1 MKYKFILITGGA
13 GFIGSNLAISFKRKY
28 PKVKVLVLDNLKRR
42 GSELNIIR
50 LKESG
55 VSFLHADIRNPED
68 LVFECPPGLLIE
80 CSAEPSVM
88 AGVGDNPLYVVNT
101 NLTGT
106 VNCLELARKRK
117 LDVIFLSTS
126 RVYPYG
132 AINEI
137 KARESAIRFEWSSGQ
152 KINGWSVDGINES
165 FTLGGA
171 KTLYGATKLCSE
183 ILLQEYIQNYGIKG
197 VVNRCGVVAGP
208 WQFGKVDQGIFT
220 FLMLAHF
227 YKKQIKYIGFGG
239 KGKQVRDILH
249 VDDLLRLIDL
259 EAGNMSKV
267 NAEVYNIGGGNNS
280 NLSLI
285 ETVRLCEKIT
295 GSKMEI
301 KGDSNTRPGDIKIY
315 ISDSKKVAHDLGW
328 QPQESPGEILE
339 DIFSWI
345 KENDSLV
352 KESLI

>member
-13 GFIGSNLAISFKRKY
+13 GFIGSNLAVSFKRKY
-28 PKVKVLVLDNLKRR
+28 PKIKVLAIDNLKRR
-42 GSELNIIR
+42 GSELNIAR
-50 LKESG
+50 LKENG

-68 LVFECPPGLLIE
+68 LVFDCPSGLLIE

-126 RVYPYG
+126 RAYPYG

-137 KARESAIRFEWSSGQ
+137 KTRESALRFEWNSGQ
-152 KINGWSVDGINES
+152 KVNGWSADGINECFS
-165 FTLGGA
+165 LSGA

-183 ILLQEYIQNYGIKG
+183 ILLEEYIQNYGIKG

-239 KGKQVRDILH
+239 KGKQVRDLLH
-249 VDDLLRLIDL
+249 VDDLFKLIDL
-259 EAGNMSKV
+259 EAINMDKA
-267 NAEVYNIGGGNNS
+267 NGEVYNIGGGNNC
-280 NLSLI
+280 NLSLV
-285 ETVRLCEKIT
+285 ETVKLCDKIT
-295 GSKMEI
+295 GHKLDI
-301 KGDSNTRPGDIKIY
+301 KSDPNTRPGDIKIY
-315 ISDSKKVAHDLGW
+315 ISDNKKAVRDLNWKPEEG
-328 QPQESPGEILE
+328 PEKILE
-339 DIFSWI
+339 DIFAWI
-345 KENDSLV
+345 KDNDSLV
-352 KESLI
+352 RGSLL